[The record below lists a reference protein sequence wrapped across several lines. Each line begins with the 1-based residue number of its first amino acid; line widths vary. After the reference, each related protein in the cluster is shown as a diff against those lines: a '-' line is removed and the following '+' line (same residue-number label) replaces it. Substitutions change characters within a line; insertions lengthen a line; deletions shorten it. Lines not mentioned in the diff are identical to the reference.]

1 MKKQTKHYDI
11 FSSQRNQR
19 IQNMGLY
26 DLKKKKIKKTEMP
39 WTPQFAS
46 TSVNK

>member
-26 DLKKKKIKKTEMP
+26 DLKKKIIKKTEMP
-39 WTPQFAS
+39 
-46 TSVNK
+46 